1 MEGKETKMSSWFSRS
16 KKPPGGA
23 ASGGGNEG
31 YNVPDDDSV
40 DDSDEDEG
48 HAQHNNANNNHQI
61 IGQQILNDFT
71 TPDEE
76 YDPDFEADLARAISE
91 SLSIKQNV
99 KDESPMSPGSRYKN
113 NKNNN
118 TSF

>member
-1 MEGKETKMSSWFSRS
+1 MSSWFSRS
-16 KKPPGGA
+16 KKPPGAGA
-23 ASGGGNEG
+23 ASGGNEG

-40 DDSDEDEG
+40 EDSDEDEG
-48 HAQHNNANNNHQI
+48 HAQHTTNNNNNNHQI

-71 TPDEE
+71 TRDEE

-99 KDESPMSPGSRYKN
+99 KDDTYQRILREEEEDEAKN
-113 NKNNN
+113 PL
-118 TSF
+118 SFS

>member
-1 MEGKETKMSSWFSRS
+1 MSSWFSRS

-23 ASGGGNEG
+23 ASGGNEG

-40 DDSDEDEG
+40 GDSDEDEG
-48 HAQHNNANNNHQI
+48 HAQHTTNNNNNHQI

-113 NKNNN
+113 NNNN
-118 TSF
+118 NLSLIHI